1 MPPSSF
7 FFDTCTNSL
16 EKNGFEVFPAQN
28 SVDAKHI
35 FFGRVFPNISAKVV
49 SWGDSVTLDS
59 TGILPELFDNAD
71 LEVIKTFE
79 EGVPWREIIQRRRL
93 ALLSDLFLTG
103 SNAVTRCGRIVNLD
117 MIGNRTGAISFGPK
131 KVVLFIGRNKI
142 VPDLEAAFARIK
154 NIAAPQNAM
163 RHKFDTPCAKTG
175 KCHDCNSPQR
185 ICNTWSVI
193 DKCFPRK
200 RIKIILI
207 DDALSL

>member
-1 MPPSSF
+1 MQPSSEY
-7 FFDTCTNSL
+7 FDACKNSL
-16 EKNGFEVFPAQN
+16 EKNGFEVFPAKN
-28 SVDAKHI
+28 SVEARHI

-49 SWGDSVTLDS
+49 SWGDSMTLDS
-59 TGILPELFDNAD
+59 TGILPDLFADAD
-71 LEVIKTFE
+71 LEVIRTFE

-117 MIGNRTGAISFGPK
+117 MIGNRTAAIAFGPK
-131 KVVLFIGRNKI
+131 KVVLLIGKNKI
-142 VPDLEAAFARIK
+142 VPNLEAAFARIK

-163 RHKFDTPCAKTG
+163 RHQFDTPCAKTG

-200 RIKIILI
+200 RIKVILI
-207 DDALSL
+207 DDDLGL